1 MCFLRFKVTLNFKVI
16 ERLYMV
22 FELEMQREKLQESF
36 DTNEIFIQSTIL
48 K

>member
-1 MCFLRFKVTLNFKVI
+1 MCFLRFKVALNFKGI

-36 DTNEIFIQSTIL
+36 DTNEIFIRSTIL